1 MARWRTFRGNGST
14 ATSPRPQ
21 PKPSKLNHAGA
32 RPRLH
37 AGASA
42 RDPGLRAADAVHG
55 KRGDGLRACAG
66 LAACRGTGD
75 PGAGAGLAGDAVH
88 QLLPRHAA
96 SGPAFPVL
104 LRAAAGPVVP
114 RPDQWCDG
122 RDHGPDAAFLGL
134 HGRGDPRRDH
144 RSRPQPVGGGA
155 IDRHD
160 PGADDA
166 AHRASAG
173 GPDRGADAG
182 QLLHRHDQGH
192 VAGLHT
198 GGDRDDGCH
207 AEGGCG
213 QLSLLR
219 CARGRRHLVLDHRRE
234 DEPGAEAA
242 RNISQQGLCAMI
254 SIRGL
259 TKRFGGTT
267 VLDAIDLDIADGERV
282 VVIGPSGTG
291 KSTLLR
297 CVNFLDRPDAGT
309 IAVGDVVV
317 DAERAS
323 KRDML
328 ALRRATA
335 FVFQN
340 YALFANKTAKENIM
354 EALVTVQRRP
364 KDEAER
370 RALAVLA
377 ETGLAEKAD
386 SYPSALSGG
395 QQQRV
400 GIGRAM
406 AIGADL
412 MLFDEPTSALDP
424 EWVGEVLDLMRRV
437 AEQRQTMLIVTHE
450 MQFARE
456 IADRVVFMDGGRIVE
471 AGPPDQV
478 LDTPKDERL
487 RRFLRR
493 VA

>member
-1 MARWRTFRGNGST
+1 
-14 ATSPRPQ
+14 
-21 PKPSKLNHAGA
+21 
-32 RPRLH
+32 
-37 AGASA
+37 
-42 RDPGLRAADAVHG
+42 
-55 KRGDGLRACAG
+55 
-66 LAACRGTGD
+66 
-75 PGAGAGLAGDAVH
+75 
-88 QLLPRHAA
+88 
-96 SGPAFPVL
+96 
-104 LRAAAGPVVP
+104 
-114 RPDQWCDG
+114 
-122 RDHGPDAAFLGL
+122 
-134 HGRGDPRRDH
+134 
-144 RSRPQPVGGGA
+144 
-155 IDRHD
+155 
-160 PGADDA
+160 
-166 AHRASAG
+166 
-173 GPDRGADAG
+173 
-182 QLLHRHDQGH
+182 
-192 VAGLHT
+192 
-198 GGDRDDGCH
+198 
-207 AEGGCG
+207 
-213 QLSLLR
+213 
-219 CARGRRHLVLDHRRE
+219 
-234 DEPGAEAA
+234 
-242 RNISQQGLCAMI
+242 MI

-437 AEQRQTMLIVTHE
+437 AEQRQTMLIVTYE